1 MAVDDDPD
9 DPDAD
14 EAAHD
19 AEEAAVER
27 PLSLNDQRMNAV
39 LDALRGAGART
50 VVDLGCGEGRLVRK
64 LLREPWVDRVVGVD
78 VSWRALEFAARRMK
92 LHEMAPRQRER
103 VELRQGAL
111 TYRDRKLGG
120 FDAATVVEVV
130 EHLDPPRLAAFE
142 RVVFLHARPR
152 VVVVTTPN
160 VEHNVRFETLP
171 AGMLRHRD
179 HRFEWTRAE
188 FAAWANSV
196 GDRRGYRVEFGAV
209 GNDDPEVG
217 PPTQMA
223 VFTR

>member
-27 PLSLNDQRMNAV
+27 PVRLNDQRMAAV

-78 VSWRALEFAARRMK
+78 VSWRALEFAARR
-92 LHEMAPRQRER
+92 LQLDEMPPRQRER

-120 FDAATVVEVV
+120 FDAATVVEVI

-142 RVVFLHARPR
+142 RVVFLRR
-152 VVVVTTPN
+152 T
-160 VEHNVRFETLP
+160 P
-171 AGMLRHRD
+171 AGRRRDDAERRVQRALRDAPRGH
-179 HRFEWTRAE
+179 
-188 FAAWANSV
+188 AAPPRPPLRVDARRVRGV
-196 GDRRGYRVEFGAV
+196 GDGVGERHGYRVEFGPV

-223 VFTR
+223 VFRR